1 MKSRG
6 TQVIEIS
13 GRAAEGFALPHDAR
27 FQGAGFR
34 GAGFRGA
41 GRVKEIRI
49 GAAPCGDFAGRG
61 AVAGL
66 CCGAEVMTP
75 GREARQIGH
84 PRIEFR
90 G

>member
-1 MKSRG
+1 LKSRKKK

-41 GRVKEIRI
+41 
-49 GAAPCGDFAGRG
+49 AG
-61 AVAGL
+61 
-66 CCGAEVMTP
+66 
-75 GREARQIGH
+75 
-84 PRIEFR
+84 
-90 G
+90 